1 MDYWDSKY
9 NKSRNPKKQKKR
21 DYEIQNNDKQ
31 SSIDKETLNLF
42 KGIVKIKTKDK
53 KVTEDNND
61 NKNNI
66 FDFAND
72 VYNDEEHLYSKNNQI
87 TTNKKSNNNSIV
99 NNNNNT
105 SGSIL
110 HFYKNRVDTSNS
122 SIDIWNFPKGKNM
135 KKTVIHKS
143 PRKLL
148 TNIRVKRTR
157 RSSIIGNSTNKNK
170 YNRDCNIF
178 LKLKEKEKI
187 PSKTPYLDNK
197 LKNNTNNNKI
207 HKDNTNIY
215 NKTKTNYM
223 LNPKK
228 QKSNNIKPYILS
240 TGNIKR
246 FEKKENED
254 NKKKE
259 DKKKKEYN
267 KEKEDNKENE
277 EKNDEEKIEKGTNK
291 SDEGN
296 KKNIQNNK
304 EIKKTNI
311 ILNILNKPFFCC
323 FKS

>member
-42 KGIVKIKTKDK
+42 KGIVKIKAKDK

-61 NKNNI
+61 KKNNI

-72 VYNDEEHLYSKNNQI
+72 VYNDEEHLYSKKQI
-87 TTNKKSNNNSIV
+87 NVNKKSNNNSIV

-143 PRKLL
+143 SRKLL

-267 KEKEDNKENE
+267 KEKRITKKMKKKMMREKLKKEQINLMR
-277 EKNDEEKIEKGTNK
+277 K
-291 SDEGN
+291 
-296 KKNIQNNK
+296 
-304 EIKKTNI
+304 IKKIYKI
-311 ILNILNKPFFCC
+311 IKKLRKLILY
-323 FKS
+323 

>member
-1 MDYWDSKY
+1 MDYWDLKY

-42 KGIVKIKTKDK
+42 KGIVKIKAKDK

-61 NKNNI
+61 KKNNI

-72 VYNDEEHLYSKNNQI
+72 VYNDEEHLYSKKQI
-87 TTNKKSNNNSIV
+87 NVNKKSNNNSIV

-228 QKSNNIKPYILS
+228 QKSNSIKPYILS

-277 EKNDEEKIEKGTNK
+277 EKNDEGKIEKGTNK
-291 SDEGN
+291 SDEKN

-323 FKS
+323 WKS

>member
-9 NKSRNPKKQKKR
+9 SKSRNPKKQKKR

-42 KGIVKIKTKDK
+42 KGIVKIKAKDK

-61 NKNNI
+61 KNNNI

-72 VYNDEEHLYSKNNQI
+72 VYNDEEHLYSKKQI
-87 TTNKKSNNNSIV
+87 NVNKKSNNNSIV

-197 LKNNTNNNKI
+197 LKK
-207 HKDNTNIY
+207 
-215 NKTKTNYM
+215 
-223 LNPKK
+223 
-228 QKSNNIKPYILS
+228 
-240 TGNIKR
+240 
-246 FEKKENED
+246 
-254 NKKKE
+254 
-259 DKKKKEYN
+259 
-267 KEKEDNKENE
+267 
-277 EKNDEEKIEKGTNK
+277 
-291 SDEGN
+291 
-296 KKNIQNNK
+296 
-304 EIKKTNI
+304 
-311 ILNILNKPFFCC
+311 
-323 FKS
+323 

>member
-1 MDYWDSKY
+1 MDYWDLNYNISK
-9 NKSRNPKKQKKR
+9 NPKKQKKK

-42 KGIVKIKTKDK
+42 KGIVKIKAKDK

-61 NKNNI
+61 KKNNI

-87 TTNKKSNNNSIV
+87 TGNKKSNNNSV
-99 NNNNNT
+99 ANNNNT

-110 HFYKNRVDTSNS
+110 HFYKNRIDTSNS
-122 SIDIWNFPKGKNM
+122 SIDIWNFPKGKNT
-135 KKTVIHKS
+135 KKTAIHKS
-143 PRKLL
+143 SRKLL

-157 RSSIIGNSTNKNK
+157 RSSIIGNNTNKNK

-277 EKNDEEKIEKGTNK
+277 EKNDEGKIEKGTNK
-291 SDEGN
+291 SDEKN
-296 KKNIQNNK
+296 KQNIQNNK